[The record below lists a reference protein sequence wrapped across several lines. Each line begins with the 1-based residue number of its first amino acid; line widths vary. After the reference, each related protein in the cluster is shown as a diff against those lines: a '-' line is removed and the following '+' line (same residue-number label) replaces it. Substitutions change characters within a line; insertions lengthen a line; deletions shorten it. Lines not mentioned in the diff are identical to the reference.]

1 MINFDLSL
9 PDDDEWLDNLET
21 EDDYKD
27 REEYDRSMTPPS
39 PSLLDIEDLI
49 QEEDDIHNESE
60 GRYKH
65 HLKSKFS
72 LEMNFRLNLPFQHS
86 TPMALL
92 KNSMMSSYHIDH
104 LSKSIEFRKGRLS
117 M

>member
-39 PSLLDIEDLI
+39 PSLLDIEDLV

-60 GRYKH
+60 GQLQH
-65 HLKSKFS
+65 HLNPKF
-72 LEMNFRLNLPFQHS
+72 P
-86 TPMALL
+86 
-92 KNSMMSSYHIDH
+92 
-104 LSKSIEFRKGRLS
+104 
-117 M
+117 

>member
-27 REEYDRSMTPPS
+27 REEYNRSMTPPS
-39 PSLLDIEDLI
+39 PSLLDVEDLI

-60 GRYKH
+60 GQLQ
-65 HLKSKFS
+65 HLNPKF
-72 LEMNFRLNLPFQHS
+72 P
-86 TPMALL
+86 
-92 KNSMMSSYHIDH
+92 
-104 LSKSIEFRKGRLS
+104 
-117 M
+117 

>member
-39 PSLLDIEDLI
+39 PSLLDVEDLL

-60 GRYKH
+60 GQLLTYIIY
-65 HLKSKFS
+65 LNPKF
-72 LEMNFRLNLPFQHS
+72 P
-86 TPMALL
+86 
-92 KNSMMSSYHIDH
+92 
-104 LSKSIEFRKGRLS
+104 
-117 M
+117 

>member
-9 PDDDEWLDNLET
+9 PDDDEWLDNLDT

-39 PSLLDIEDLI
+39 PSLLDVEDLI

-60 GRYKH
+60 GQ
-65 HLKSKFS
+65 LQQQLNPEFF
-72 LEMNFRLNLPFQHS
+72 LETNF
-86 TPMALL
+86 
-92 KNSMMSSYHIDH
+92 
-104 LSKSIEFRKGRLS
+104 
-117 M
+117 

>member
-9 PDDDEWLDNLET
+9 PDDDEWLDNLDT

-39 PSLLDIEDLI
+39 PSLLDVEDLV

-60 GRYKH
+60 GTYSQVSNKRAYSFIYYVWSFCPLCSH
-65 HLKSKFS
+65 F
-72 LEMNFRLNLPFQHS
+72 FVQ
-86 TPMALL
+86 
-92 KNSMMSSYHIDH
+92 
-104 LSKSIEFRKGRLS
+104 
-117 M
+117 

>member
-39 PSLLDIEDLI
+39 PSLLDMEDLI

-60 GRYKH
+60 G
-65 HLKSKFS
+65 
-72 LEMNFRLNLPFQHS
+72 Q
-86 TPMALL
+86 LL
-92 KNSMMSSYHIDH
+92 TTI
-104 LSKSIEFRKGRLS
+104 LF
-117 M
+117 